1 MKRLLT
7 ILAFIIIVITSNAQ
21 QHYKPSLHAGPQNKP
36 SGISSATPLDSR
48 SYFYDTLTFSYR
60 PYANRAEV
68 LSYLYLASYRSGQF
82 TIIIDSI
89 SNKWA
94 FWFRNGT
101 ADSNL
106 VLQYNFAS
114 ATTDSSVFATLYR
127 VDTAKVN
134 LRASIAGKIS
144 TTLNA
149 GQILVGNISNVAT
162 AVTPGNDVSVT
173 SGGSFTVLNQWK
185 LVGNAGTTDLTNFIG
200 TTDNVPLSFKV
211 NGFLAGRIDHLNANA
226 FLGYRAGRLTTAA
239 NNSALGHGSLLVNTS
254 GGGNTAIGAQSL
266 FSSTFGSNNTSIGYN
281 SLLNNTTGVSN
292 TALGYNTAGGITTGN
307 YNTIIGANITG
318 LSAALNNNIILA
330 DGQGNKRLTID
341 SFGTPVFLSTTALG
355 LPVGNTA
362 QRPSS
367 PVAGYLRFN
376 TDSAAKETFDGSNW
390 VKDGSG
396 GGGGGSVV
404 SVATNTGTGITGG
417 TITSTG
423 TLAIDTTNTI
433 TTKGSRQKLADS
445 IGSILAGKQP
455 TGNYITALT
464 GDGTASGPGSAVLAL
479 TTVISA
485 GSCTNCNL
493 TYDAKGRLT
502 VAGNGSG
509 GTGGFNSNI
518 GSGYR
523 AAVPNTN
530 NIKTFFPGYA
540 LVWDSISNANGLTI
554 STDTTKIS
562 TITALNDSTDKFVY
576 STGFQTSG
584 NTVYFFGHSYTF
596 GTNASSPALRWSSL
610 VAAGMGATEQNFGVA
625 GKTLM
630 LQNPKDYQGPNSMT
644 QTLTDIPVKTFA
656 MKALFFDFGLND
668 MGQTATDY
676 SVANFKAA
684 YDTVLNYAINTR
696 GWFPSQ
702 IVIMGEEWIGTAG
715 LNYYGTVTGNAAPTQ
730 TRAQQF
736 VQAIKD
742 EARKWG
748 CKYVDNYY
756 SILQNDTTLISGT
769 GSVHPNDSGY
779 AYIARRALQKLAVST
794 STASSST
801 DSSLYVTTTR
811 LATYVAAQA
820 IANNPQLVQFTVGD
834 NGEKTPANGVTTYQD
849 SLLIGATGITVHQQG
864 IGMPVGRARGGIY
877 ATFNDTTGTVTLH
890 NGAFTD
896 SAYFEMVGYFTTKAP
911 QRTSDDSNFIA
922 AVLGA
927 GGSLTSLQEGYITTF
942 FNTLKSNSLWD
953 KIYAGHML
961 FLGSAAATKF
971 NIKNAANTDAAYRI
985 TWHGTGTF
993 ASNGWTSDGSTG
1005 YGDFHFNPSLD
1016 ATQDGLGLGAY
1027 VRGGSTGSTV
1037 YMMGNYDGS
1046 SITNDV
1052 GIDNSSGMFGGANSP
1067 LAQINSIIPAASTRL
1082 IYINRINSGS
1092 VKYYRDG
1099 AVVGTSSQ
1107 TSATPYNGNIYL
1119 GCFNFGGTPSFF
1131 FGNRITFSIITD
1143 GSLNDTDEANLNTAI
1158 NTFLTSWGINI

>member
-1 MKRLLT
+1 MKGILFTIGLVLCMLGSFSQTPVNRSSAAVTAVDARLKASLNFYLPVANDTTLNGGLDSLGGMLLVIKSGDTSLYLRIPRAGGNKWAKMLRSGDAAGGVLSFNTRTGTVTLNSGDVTTALGYTPPNPNGTNLQYIAGDGSKITFPT
-7 ILAFIIIVITSNAQ
+7 IPAQFNPIQGYGMSITGT
-21 QHYKPSLHAGPQNKP
+21 YPNKTFTADTSVLFP
-36 SGISSATPLDSR
+36 ALRATISGGGGSGISSLNGLTGATQ
-48 SYFYDTLTFSYR
+48 TF
-60 PYANRAEV
+60 A
-68 LSYLYLASYRSGQF
+68 
-82 TIIIDSI
+82 
-89 SNKWA
+89 
-94 FWFRNGT
+94 NGT
-101 ADSNL
+101 
-106 VLQYNFAS
+106 
-114 ATTDSSVFATLYR
+114 TGTDVNISSVGTTHTFNTPI
-127 VDTAKVN
+127 VSGINT
-134 LRASIAGKIS
+134 GK
-144 TTLNA
+144 
-149 GQILVGNISNVAT
+149 
-162 AVTPGNDVSVT
+162 VTP
-173 SGGSFTVLNQWK
+173 
-185 LVGNAGTTDLTNFIG
+185 
-200 TTDNVPLSFKV
+200 
-211 NGFLAGRIDHLNANA
+211 
-226 FLGYRAGRLTTAA
+226 
-239 NNSALGHGSLLVNTS
+239 
-254 GGGNTAIGAQSL
+254 SL
-266 FSSTFGSNNTSIGYN
+266 FNTWN
-281 SLLNNTTGVSN
+281 
-292 TALGYNTAGGITTGN
+292 AKQ
-307 YNTIIGANITG
+307 
-318 LSAALNNNIILA
+318 AA
-330 DGQGNKRLTID
+330 
-341 SFGTPVFLSTTALG
+341 
-355 LPVGNTA
+355 
-362 QRPSS
+362 
-367 PVAGYLRFN
+367 
-376 TDSAAKETFDGSNW
+376 
-390 VKDGSG
+390 
-396 GGGGGSVV
+396 
-404 SVATNTGTGITGG
+404 
-417 TITSTG
+417 
-423 TLAIDTTNTI
+423 
-433 TTKGSRQKLADS
+433 
-445 IGSILAGKQP
+445 
-455 TGNYITALT
+455 GNYITALT
-464 GDGTASGPGSAVLAL
+464 GDGTASGPGSSTFTLSTTAVTPGSYTNANIIVDSKGRITSAGNGSGGTGGTNSNVGSGYRLAVINTNNIKTLFPGYGILWDSIPNANGITGIIDTTNSITSILSRKKLADSLGALIAGKQPTGSYITALTGDGTASGPGSAALTL